1 MVYNPPMPFPES
13 IRRKEIERAVGCAV
27 CKDPFPPGAYIEMHS
42 ATSLHL
48 VLDKKSIDLRY
59 IVTDPPLGHEILR
72 GKSISAKVF
81 KLGDTRKHDGFCLC
95 PVCHDELKRVAL
107 AEARHRNPNFK
118 GNAPPPQVIEEVT
131 LTMIKRGRPIV
142 YQNLI

>member
-1 MVYNPPMPFPES
+1 MAFPERV
-13 IRRKEIERAVGCAV
+13 RRREIEKAAGCAV

-48 VLDKKSIDLRY
+48 VRDKKSIQPRF
-59 IVTDPPLGHEILR
+59 IVTDPPLGHETLR
-72 GKSISAKVF
+72 GKSINARVF
-81 KLGDTRKHDGFCLC
+81 KMGDTRQHDGFCLC

-107 AEARHRNPNFK
+107 AEARLRNPKFK
-118 GNAPPPQVIEEVT
+118 GNAPPPEVIEEVT

-142 YQNLI
+142 YHLI